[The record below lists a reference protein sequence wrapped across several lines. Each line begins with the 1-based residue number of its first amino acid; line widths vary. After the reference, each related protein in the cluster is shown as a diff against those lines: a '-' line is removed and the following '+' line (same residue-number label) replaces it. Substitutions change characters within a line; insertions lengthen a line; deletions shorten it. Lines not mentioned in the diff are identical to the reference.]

1 MEVAVGFTIST
12 ARMINQTRRCYY
24 AGAVTGNGKRDA
36 PSAVRGAGLIVVVQG
51 AAALAVAAVL
61 IARAIAGADQRLV
74 NGLGTAVWFGLIGAA
89 VLAAGLALV
98 TAKRWGR
105 GLAVFTQLLLL
116 PVAWYLAVGSHRPV
130 FGIPLGI
137 VALTVLILLFS
148 PAAIRWA
155 SAVDHAG
162 DQLDPASSANGEP
175 DSR

>member
-1 MEVAVGFTIST
+1 VTVG
-12 ARMINQTRRCYY
+12 
-24 AGAVTGNGKRDA
+24 GNRGA

-51 AAALAVAAVL
+51 AAALLVAAVL
-61 IARAIAGADQRLV
+61 AVRAIAGADQRVV

-89 VLAAGLALV
+89 VLAAGRALV

-116 PVAWYLAVGSHRPV
+116 PVAWYLAVGSHRPG

-148 PAAIRWA
+148 PATIRWA
-155 SAVDHAG
+155 SGVDQSG
-162 DQLDPASSANGEP
+162 PASSANGDP

>member
-1 MEVAVGFTIST
+1 
-12 ARMINQTRRCYY
+12 
-24 AGAVTGNGKRDA
+24 
-36 PSAVRGAGLIVVVQG
+36 
-51 AAALAVAAVL
+51 
-61 IARAIAGADQRLV
+61 
-74 NGLGTAVWFGLIGAA
+74 
-89 VLAAGLALV
+89 VLAAGHALV

-155 SAVDHAG
+155 SG
-162 DQLDPASSANGEP
+162 GGSGRRSA
-175 DSR
+175 